1 MNECTTILVWYT
13 WKRNMC
19 CDVIF
24 RALCRAQTYP
34 VVTQKGVADLC
45 LCQLASYNARANACA
60 YRY

>member
-1 MNECTTILVWYT
+1 
-13 WKRNMC
+13 MC